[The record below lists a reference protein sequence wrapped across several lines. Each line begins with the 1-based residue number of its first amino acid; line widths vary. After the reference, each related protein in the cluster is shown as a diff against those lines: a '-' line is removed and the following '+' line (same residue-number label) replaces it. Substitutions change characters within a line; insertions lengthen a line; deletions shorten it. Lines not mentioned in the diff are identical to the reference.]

1 VELTVAQEPIDDRRC
16 SVRLARAPKDRR
28 RGEKAAGRLVVVAAL
43 ALITSAT
50 VAEGQTPASRPTLN
64 VPRLA
69 GPPVIDGKLDDGV
82 WLEAAR
88 ITSFTQMEPVDGA
101 PATERTEVWI
111 AYDSRRLYLAF
122 YAHYSDPGSIRAN
135 RSDRDRIDRDD
146 RISVYLDTFLDQQ
159 RAFMFAVNGQGVQAD
174 AMRNASLG
182 GPNVGG
188 RSRTSGSSS
197 TGGGGG
203 SSTGSTVR
211 PIEEDPSWDALF
223 DTRGG
228 LVEDGWVAEMAIP
241 FKSLR
246 YPAVADGQTH
256 RWGFQVVRAIVS
268 KDEQDVWSPVSR
280 DIQGFLTQMG
290 TIGGLR
296 DLSTTKN
303 LELQPELTAVQFGSL
318 DGRTGRYRNGAVDPE
333 AGLNLKYGLTSN
345 VVLDVTYNPDFSQIE
360 ADRPQIEV
368 NQRFPLFYEEKRPF
382 FLEGKEIF
390 DTSIPLLHSRTIV
403 DPKFGGKLTGKIGR
417 TTFGMLVADDEAPGR
432 VDDRAEPAFGHSA
445 HVAVGRLRYDLYRE
459 SHIGAIVTDREF
471 LDTSNRVVGVD
482 GRFLLGAVHRLSF
495 TVAAAQDERGS
506 GERQAGTA
514 IDVNLTRLG
523 RGLSYSISHVNYTP
537 NFRSATGFIR
547 RVDQQFTTVQGSY
560 TFWPQNVIVSWGQ
573 FGIYSR
579 NYNHA
584 GQLDDEMLGTATF
597 VQVVRNINASLQNWR
612 TIERFGGIAFLA
624 YHHAVQGDLNFDR
637 RFSTRFRWSWEDGI
651 RYTET
656 PFLGR
661 STIGSA
667 EFSFRPTSRFETGLT
682 ANLSRLVDPRDNA
695 EVFDVRLYRTRTTY
709 QFTPRLLVRNILE
722 YDAWENKFGVNLL
735 LTYRINAGTV
745 VFLGA
750 DDRLQEGRNINSDFF
765 DTGALRRT
773 SRAFFFKLSYLFRQ

>member
-1 VELTVAQEPIDDRRC
+1 MR
-16 SVRLARAPKDRR
+16 S
-28 RGEKAAGRLVVVAAL
+28 LVVSAL

-50 VAEGQTPASRPTLN
+50 VAEGQTLGSRLTAD
-64 VPRLA
+64 VTRVSS
-69 GPPVIDGKLDDGV
+69 PPVIDGKLDDPV
-82 WLEAAR
+82 WRNAAR
-88 ITSFTQMEPVDGA
+88 ISDFSQMEPADGA
-101 PATERTEVWI
+101 PATEQTEVWL
-111 AYDSRRLYLAF
+111 AYDSRHLYLAF
-122 YAHYSDPGSIRAN
+122 YAHYSDPRLIRAN
-135 RSDRDRIDRDD
+135 RSDRDKIDRDD

-174 AMRNASLG
+174 AMRNASGG
-182 GPNVGG
+182 GPTVGG
-188 RSRTSGSSS
+188 RSRTSGSGR
-197 TGGGGG
+197 GGGNSTTG
-203 SSTGSTVR
+203 SSQV
-211 PIEEDPSWDALF
+211 IEQDLAWDALF
-223 DTRGG
+223 DTSGR

-246 YPAVADGQTH
+246 YPAVADGQIH
-256 RWGFQVVRAIVS
+256 RWGFQVVRSIVS
-268 KDEQDVWSPVSR
+268 KDEEDVWSPVTR
-280 DIQGFLTQMG
+280 DVQGFLTQMG

-296 DLSTTKN
+296 DLSSAKN
-303 LELQPELTAVQFGSL
+303 LEFQPELTAVQFGSR
-318 DGRTGRYRNGAVDPE
+318 DARTARYTNGAVDPE

-345 VVLDVTYNPDFSQIE
+345 VVLDFTYNPDFSQIE

-403 DPKFGGKLTGKIGR
+403 DPKFGGKLTGKMGR
-417 TTFGMLVADDEAPGR
+417 TTFGVLVADDEASGR
-432 VDDRAEPAFGHSA
+432 VDDRADPASGHSA
-445 HVAVGRLRYDLYRE
+445 QVAIGRVRYDLYSE

-471 LDTSNRVVGVD
+471 LQTSNRVVGVD
-482 GRFLLGAVHRLSF
+482 GRFLLGAVHRLTF
-495 TVAAAQDERGS
+495 TIAAAQDEARS
-506 GERQAGTA
+506 GVRQTGRA
-514 IDVNLTRLG
+514 IDVNLTRSG

-537 NFRSATGFIR
+537 NFRAATGFIR
-547 RVDQQFTTVQGSY
+547 RVDQQFTTAQGSY
-560 TFWPQNVIVSWGQ
+560 TFWPQNVIISWGQ

-579 NYNHA
+579 NYNHE

-612 TIERFGGIAFLA
+612 TIERFAGIKFLA

-661 STIGSA
+661 STTGSA
-667 EFSFRPTSRFETGLT
+667 ELSFRPTSRFETGLST
-682 ANLSRLVDPRDNA
+682 NLSRLVDPRNNA
-695 EVFDVRLYRTRTTY
+695 EIFDVRLYRARTTY

-722 YDAWENKFGVNLL
+722 YDSWENKLGVNLL

-745 VFLGA
+745 VFLGV
-750 DDRLQEGRNINSDFF
+750 DDHLQDGTNINRDLEETNGSRNMLDA
-765 DTGALRRT
+765 GLRRT
-773 SRAFFFKLSYLFRQ
+773 SRTFFFKLSYLFRQ

>member
-1 VELTVAQEPIDDRRC
+1 VIAIPW
-16 SVRLARAPKDRR
+16 
-28 RGEKAAGRLVVVAAL
+28 LVVPAL
-43 ALITSAT
+43 ALVTWAT
-50 VAEGQTPASRPTLN
+50 VAEGQTPGNRPTLD
-64 VPRLA
+64 VTRVSS
-69 GPPVIDGKLDDGV
+69 PPTIDGKLDDPV
-82 WLEAAR
+82 WPNAAH
-88 ITSFTQMEPVDGA
+88 FTDFSQMEPVDGA
-101 PATERTEVWI
+101 PATEQTEVWL
-111 AYDSRRLYLAF
+111 AYDSRHLHLAF
-122 YAHYSDPGSIRAN
+122 YAHYSDPGLIRAN
-135 RSDRDRIDRDD
+135 RSDRDKIDRDD

-174 AMRNASLG
+174 AMRNASVG

-188 RSRTSGSSS
+188 RSRTSGGSSS
-197 TGGGGG
+197 GSGGRGGGG
-203 SSTGSTVR
+203 SYTGSNVR
-211 PIEEDPSWDALF
+211 AIEEDLSWDALF
-223 DTRGG
+223 DTSGG
-228 LVEDGWVAEMAIP
+228 LVEDGWTAEMAIP

-246 YPAVADGQTH
+246 YPAVADGQSH
-256 RWGFQVVRAIVS
+256 RWGLQVVRTIVS
-268 KDEQDVWSPVSR
+268 KDEEDVWSPVSR

-303 LELQPELTAVQFGSL
+303 LEFQPELTAVQFGSL
-318 DGRTGRYRNGAVDPE
+318 DAQAGRYNNGAADPE

-345 VVLDVTYNPDFSQIE
+345 VVLDFAYNPDFSQIE

-403 DPKFGGKLTGKIGR
+403 DPKLGGKLTGKIGR

-432 VDDRAEPAFGHSA
+432 VDDRADPAFGNSA
-445 HVAVGRLRYDLYRE
+445 QVAIGRVRYDLYSE
-459 SHIGAIVTDREF
+459 SHIGAIVTDRQF
-471 LDTSNRVVGVD
+471 LQTSNRVVGVD
-482 GRFLLGAVHRLSF
+482 GRFLLGAVHRLTF
-495 TVAAAQDERGS
+495 TLAAAQDENRS
-506 GERQAGTA
+506 GVRQRGTA
-514 IDVNLTRLG
+514 IDMNLTRSG

-537 NFRSATGFIR
+537 NFRAATGFIR

-560 TFWPQNVIVSWGQ
+560 TFWPQNVIISWGQ

-579 NYNHA
+579 NYNHE

-597 VQVVRNINASLQNWR
+597 VQLVRNISASLQNWR
-612 TIERFGGIAFLA
+612 TIERFGGINFLA

-682 ANLSRLVDPRDNA
+682 ANLSRLVDPRNNA
-695 EVFDVRLYRTRTTY
+695 EVFDVRLYRARTTY

-722 YDAWENKFGVNLL
+722 YDSWDNKLGVNLL

-745 VFLGA
+745 VFLGV
-750 DDRLQEGRNINSDFF
+750 DDHLQDGTNISRDFEGTNVRRNFH
-765 DTGALRRT
+765 DTGVLRRT
-773 SRAFFFKLSYLFRQ
+773 SRTFFFKLSYLFRR